1 MSVKYRIRLENDRV
15 IGPFVE
21 DEIIELFEKEHIKGT
36 EMCQIFPIGEW
47 KSIETYEQIN
57 NRLNSIKEVWRKNEE
72 ERYRLQLI
80 ADEEKRKE
88 EEIERI
94 TREQARKQA
103 LLANSNN
110 EEVGVEKTIIRGSSN
125 NKTHSG
131 LKVFNEFKFEQGA
144 KVEIDYKE
152 LDKKYKKEEPVK
164 NDDGL
169 DRTRIISRRKSKEID
184 KTVVFRKIDKDEL
197 MDPTLVEK
205 KPEMTEVEKK
215 SQLVKFTPH
224 NNNKDLKELVNE
236 QTQFL
241 DIQEVLPKINAQ
253 LRASEI
259 ELDRLAKIQENE
271 EKFRE
276 KEEKERLAKEEKE
289 REILD
294 IARRARGEETSGK
307 KKGMSWIVALAFIA
321 IIYTLLDTDEAPV
334 KKGPAY
340 LKVAF
345 PITKEFEDVQKAK
358 DALIQGRAL
367 YAENTYEK
375 RAMSVLYYLT
385 SAEFQFDGNPA
396 IGEMLLTYTELLE
409 NARDEKQASNVVYK
423 LIKVSEKNLLKDPN
437 TATAAAMFYGK
448 IGKPNTGINVIKN
461 FLRVGS
467 KPHIK
472 MLSIYLELLISSGDL
487 VEARKAFEKIQAI
500 PKKPFEVYISLAR
513 FLEADEKLAE
523 AQTIIE
529 EGLKYYPKNV
539 ALLLKIADYSTRSQ
553 AIEILEEAT
562 KKIAAVE
569 VEGSPVYLAQYF
581 KYMGYLNAYKGKNK
595 NAASFFKKSLD
606 IKENEELR
614 MRLADLEISG
624 NQLSQNLILESKIMA
639 LVKRAKEELKNKNW
653 DQAVSLIS
661 EAVEANSNYIP
672 AAILQSEIQIS
683 RGLFEA
689 AINTLVNIKENNPNN
704 MQILSLLIEAY
715 LKAFKFD
722 DAQRLLV
729 EGSQSKYSNSSDYY
743 YLYGLYFEGKGNLVF
758 AIKYFEESLKRNPLN
773 DKIMFKLASIYFNSK
788 KLPLAKKWLSDAMTL
803 DPKNTEYLSLYAQ
816 ILQEQDNADVAIGY
830 LRDVISDIG
839 EDPKL
844 LSTITAIYFKTGQ
857 LNEFKMYYKKI
868 QQLPKK
874 DESFYEYLASAA
886 LLDNSYEEFE
896 QYSKEIIKI
905 NPGNLRAR
913 MNLAEHYIIRGKLQD
928 AVNELTEIK
937 EKLPSY
943 PRVNH
948 LLARVYLAQ
957 GDLVEAK
964 KMAQLE
970 LKMNPNLDSAFYIV
984 GEVYRQAREY
994 REAVSN
1000 FEKAVSK
1007 NGKSV
1012 EALMGLAW
1020 IRLNQ
1025 NLASEALDLYT
1036 RAVKIEPNNAEIHR
1050 QLGMTYKSLGQ
1061 RAMAKEKLEDYLK
1074 LNPAAPDK
1082 SQIDSIIKTLK

>member
-21 DEIIELFEKEHIKGT
+21 DEIIELFEKDHITGT

-47 KSIETYEQIN
+47 KTLSSFDAIHARILT
-57 NRLNSIKEVWRKNEE
+57 IKEERRKIAEE
-72 ERYRLQLI
+72 QYRQQLI
-80 ADEEKRKE
+80 ADEERRKA

-94 TREQARKQA
+94 TREQERKKA
-103 LLANSNN
+103 ILSNSS
-110 EEVGVEKTIIRGSSN
+110 EETGVEKTIIRGSN
-125 NKTHSG
+125 HANKTHSG
-131 LKVFNEFKFEQGA
+131 LKVFNEFKFQQGA

-152 LDKKYKKEEPVK
+152 LDKKYKKEEPEK
-164 NDDGL
+164 NEDGL
-169 DRTRIISRRKSKEID
+169 DKTKIISRRKSKEID
-184 KTVVFRKIDKDEL
+184 KTVVIRKIDKDDL
-197 MDPTLVEK
+197 MDPTVVEK
-205 KPEMTEVEKK
+205 KPEITEMGKK
-215 SQLVKFTPH
+215 SQLVKFVPH
-224 NNNKDLKELVNE
+224 NNDRDLKELVNE

-253 LRASEI
+253 LKASEI

-276 KEEKERLAKEEKE
+276 KEERERLAREEKE

-294 IARRARGEETSGK
+294 TARRARDDDNGGK

-321 IIYTLLDTDEAPV
+321 IIYTLLDSDEAPK

-345 PITKEFEDVQKAK
+345 PVTKEFEDALKAK
-358 DALIQGRAL
+358 DALVQARAL

-375 RAMSVLYYLT
+375 RALSALYFLT

-396 IGEMLLTYTELLE
+396 VGEMLLTYTELLE
-409 NARDEKQASNVVYK
+409 NAKDEKQASSIIYK
-423 LIKVSEKNLLKDPN
+423 IIKVSEKNLLKDVN
-437 TATAAAMFYGK
+437 TATAAAIFYGK

-467 KPHIK
+467 KPNIK
-472 MLSIYLELLISSGDL
+472 MLSIYLDLLITSGDL

-500 PKKPFEVYISLAR
+500 PKKPFEVYLSLAR

-523 AQTIIE
+523 AETIIE

-539 ALLLKIADYSTRSQ
+539 ALLLKVADYSTRSQ
-553 AIEILEEAT
+553 AIEKLEEAT

-581 KYMGYLNAYKGKNK
+581 KFMGYLNAYKGKNK
-595 NAASFFKKSLD
+595 NAAAFFKKSLD

-624 NQLSQNLILESKIMA
+624 SQLSQNLIIESKIIA
-639 LVKRAKEELKNKNW
+639 LVKRAKEEMKNKNW

-661 EAVEANSNYIP
+661 EAVEANPNYIP
-672 AAILQSEIQIS
+672 AAILQSEIQIN

-704 MQILSLLIEAY
+704 TQILSLLIEAY
-715 LKAFKFD
+715 LKAYKFD

-743 YLYGLYFEGKGNLVF
+743 YLYGLYFEGKGNIVF

-788 KLPLAKKWLSDAMTL
+788 KLPLAKKWLSDAMIL
-803 DPKNTEYLSLYAQ
+803 DPKNTDYLSLYAQ

-874 DESFYEYLASAA
+874 DENFYEYLASAA
-886 LLDNSYEEFE
+886 LLDDSLEEFE

-905 NPGNLRAR
+905 NPGNLKAR
-913 MNLAEHYIIRGKLQD
+913 MNLAEHYIVRGKLQD
-928 AVNELTEIK
+928 AVNELNDIK

-948 LLARVYLAQ
+948 LLARVFLAQ
-957 GDLVEAK
+957 GDLAEAK

-970 LKMNPNLDSAFYIV
+970 LKLNPNLDSAFYIV

-1000 FEKAVSK
+1000 FEKAISK

-1050 QLGMTYKSLGQ
+1050 QLGLTYKSLGQ